1 MGGILFMI
9 GVIQGAY
16 WNHRRIWVQNKNGS
30 IWIAAHT
37 NKNWYGLKREIES
50 ALSETKINIPN
61 DQIQGERMDKEGV

>member
-1 MGGILFMI
+1 MI

-16 WNHRRIWVQNKNGS
+16 WNHRRIWVQSKNGE

-50 ALSETKINIPN
+50 VLRRYKNKYT
-61 DQIQGERMDKEGV
+61 R